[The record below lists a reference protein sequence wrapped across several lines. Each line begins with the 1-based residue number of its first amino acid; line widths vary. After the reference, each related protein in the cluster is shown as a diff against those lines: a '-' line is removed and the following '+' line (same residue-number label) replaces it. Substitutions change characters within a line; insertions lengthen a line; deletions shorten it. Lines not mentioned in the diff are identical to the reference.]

1 MKQLF
6 LRIALLCTLACW
18 LSAQPTQA
26 QFLKKLGK
34 AIEKIDKAT
43 QPTKK
48 TAAPQASGQ
57 AQTQPAVNVAIC
69 KIPGVKVNL
78 QEVTIEDGQQVI
90 NFTLTN
96 TTGKVVEIYNFEKTN
111 NYDHQGNQPYSRTMV
126 GGKLTSLGNGNF
138 NLEPGVTLKCKIIL
152 VETPLT
158 LTGLKLAQIRTQQFD
173 NGYHDRFIEFH
184 NVDLTRRRVVSGPFF
199 GKFKAGKMGVAVL
212 NLYKADIDCTDY
224 DMSGKYKRCLG
235 TFDLDPT
242 GDGLRIEQSFI
253 IRSQISLST
262 YEALLDYVGGR
273 DGCVYRMK
281 LSYDPTW
288 KKLKI
293 DEVTLIEG
301 AEEEYHETYLTPGL
315 QLERMSTR
323 Q

>member
-1 MKQLF
+1 MTQRI
-6 LRIALLCTLACW
+6 LRTTLLCTLACW
-18 LSAQPTQA
+18 LSAQPAQA
-26 QFLKKLGK
+26 LFPQELGK
-34 AIEKIDKAT
+34 AIEKIDKAS
-43 QPTKK
+43 QPAQT
-48 TAAPQASGQ
+48 TATPMVTGQ
-57 AQTQPAVNVAIC
+57 AQTQPRVNMATC
-69 KIPGVKVNL
+69 KIQGVKVNL

-96 TTGKVVEIYNFEKTN
+96 ATGKVIEIYNFEKTS
-111 NYDHQGNQPYSRTMV
+111 NYDVQGNQPYSRTAYD
-126 GGKLTSLGNGNF
+126 GKLTSLGNGNF
-138 NLEPGVTLKCKIIL
+138 KLEPGATVKCKIIL

-158 LTGLKLAQIRTQQFD
+158 VTGLKLAQIRTQQFD

-184 NVDLTRRRVVSGPFF
+184 NVDLTHPRVVSGPFY
-199 GKFKAGKMGVAVL
+199 GQFKVGKMGIARL

-224 DMSGKYKRCLG
+224 DASGKYERCLG

-273 DGCVYRMK
+273 DGCIYRMK

-288 KKLKI
+288 KKLKV
-293 DEVTLIEG
+293 EELKLIEG
-301 AEEEYHETYLTPGL
+301 ADEEYHETYLEPGL
-315 QLERMSTR
+315 PLQRMSTR
-323 Q
+323 